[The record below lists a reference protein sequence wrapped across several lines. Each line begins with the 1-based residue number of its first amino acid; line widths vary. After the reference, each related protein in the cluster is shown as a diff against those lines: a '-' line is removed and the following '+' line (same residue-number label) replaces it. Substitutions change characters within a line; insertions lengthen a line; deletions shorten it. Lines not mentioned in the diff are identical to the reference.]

1 MRAERV
7 TGIEPAL
14 SAWESARSG
23 PLTAL
28 TSASDAP
35 LVTVM
40 DPAAPRLMAREWPE
54 AHRVKRRQR
63 STVLSRL

>member
-23 PLTAL
+23 LTAL